1 MGCMI
6 FELCYIM
13 LEVIGTVGIM
23 RKLYS
28 GHVGIFMLTWWSI
41 LFFFPCGECSG
52 HNCSYVWCFAGPY
65 FMYLVH

>member
-41 LFFFPCGECSG
+41 LFFFLVGNVLVIIAVMYGVLLG
-52 HNCSYVWCFAGPY
+52 HISCI
-65 FMYLVH
+65 